1 MTNDNTMSDQ
11 TTLIPRIEQALDEI
25 RPYLETDGGNVK
37 VLGVDDNNVVLLE
50 LLGSCVHCPMSVMTM
65 KAGIEETIKR
75 QVPEVTDVRA
85 VNMTAPDDPNAKLP
99 DNL

>member
-1 MTNDNTMSDQ
+1 MENQTIIDRVEKALSD
-11 TTLIPRIEQALDEI
+11 I

-37 VLGVDDNNVVLLE
+37 VLGIDDNMVVKLE
-50 LLGSCVHCPMSVMTM
+50 LLGACGSCPMSVMTM

-85 VNMTAPDDPNAKLP
+85 VNITSPDDPRAKLP
-99 DNL
+99 DNMA